1 MRGAFVVVVVFLSMF
16 GFSAVTSAT
25 VDPPL
30 PPYICHA
37 VGMDNQDGYVQNF
50 PNTSGQFHGHLG
62 ASHQLAQDIIPPFTH
77 EGTVYSQNWVE
88 PYISI
93 WNAGCVTPTTPTP
106 TPTDTCEPVCGV
118 TATPP
123 PTETATDVPTETMTS
138 TPTTVVTDIPGETP
152 TPTEIVTTTPTTEPT
167 PTEDTPEVFQL
178 PDTGTG
184 SDESQTDYGLL
195 AFLAV
200 GLLSL
205 GALLR
210 GRMSGR

>member
-93 WNAGCVTPTTPTP
+93 WNAGCVTPTT
-106 TPTDTCEPVCGV
+106 
-118 TATPP
+118 
-123 PTETATDVPTETMTS
+123 ETATDVPTETMTS